1 MAYGLSTRAPAE
13 TGLVQRALARANGS
27 WGGYQAWR
35 QLDSDKRLE
44 IIEQALAVPA
54 NDIVDGYPVAL

>member
-13 TGLVQRALARANGS
+13 DVLTQRALARASGT

-35 QLDSDKRLE
+35 KLDPEKRLE
-44 IIEQALAVPA
+44 IIEQALAAPA
-54 NDIVDGYPVAL
+54 NDVLDGYPLAL